1 MPSPRK
7 GEKEKDYI
15 SRCMSSEEAK
25 RDFPDSKQRVAFCH
39 SKWENNSKG
48 AYEYEDPKTGELFYY
63 SRRGAHRKNGRTL
76 IFKGRSR
83 AKTILDKTAENYAS
97 KKNRDHHE

>member
-25 RDFPDSKQRVAFCH
+25 RDFPDSKQRVAFCN
-39 SKWENNSKG
+39 SKWENKSKG

-63 SRRGAHRKNGRTL
+63 SRKGAYRKNGRTL
-76 IFKGRSR
+76 IFKKRSR

-97 KKNRDHHE
+97 KKNRDHNE

>member
-7 GEKEKDYI
+7 GETQKDYI

-25 RDFPDSKQRVAFCH
+25 SDFPDSKQRVAFCH
-39 SKWENNSKG
+39 NKWENKSKG

-63 SRRGAHRKNGRTL
+63 SRKGAYRKNGRTL
-76 IFKGRSR
+76 VFKKQSR
-83 AKTILDKTAENYAS
+83 AKTILDKTAENYTF
-97 KKNRDHHE
+97 KKNRDNEE